1 MAGLSVWGNAFVCIM
16 NRSAAQILFSNAG
29 FFMCHTAVK
38 LKMQRIF
45 QNILYIP
52 NPTLAYRPAFCATRA

>member
-29 FFMCHTAVK
+29 FFKCHTAVK
-38 LKMQRIF
+38 LKMQRTF
-45 QNILYIP
+45 QNILYS
-52 NPTLAYRPAFCATRA
+52 